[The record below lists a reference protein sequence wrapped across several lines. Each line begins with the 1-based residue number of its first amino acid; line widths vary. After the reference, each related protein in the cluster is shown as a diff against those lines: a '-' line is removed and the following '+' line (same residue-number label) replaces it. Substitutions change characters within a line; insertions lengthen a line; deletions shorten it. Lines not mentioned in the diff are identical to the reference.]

1 MASILVN
8 MPCRRLLLGAI
19 GTPVS
24 RMCSISELICI
35 NPNKSVPLW
44 LFSASHPLHAFP
56 FHSIASGP
64 GKRHPNQIKKNNLA
78 KRASALAALQASKPS
93 PIVSGPSAFLDSLAR
108 PTPPTDPAVP
118 PPQGSAWQYLLTAE
132 EEQFLFMD
140 TPLIVAE
147 LAADGSNSTVERERE
162 KAGVVKRIVGLG
174 NASAKAVGVWNVR
187 RAVEYFGRKVGDTGN
202 SEVQAAILTV
212 RIQNLNKHLEQHHKD
227 RHNYRQLR
235 SMVHQR
241 ANVLRY
247 LKRKDL
253 SRYYTCLKELG
264 LEQRAV
270 EGEIVL

>member
-1 MASILVN
+1 

-64 GKRHPNQIKKNNLA
+64 GKRHPKQIKKNNLA

-202 SEVQAAILTV
+202 SEVQGG
-212 RIQNLNKHLEQHHKD
+212 
-227 RHNYRQLR
+227 RHPYRPHPEPQQAPRATPQGSAQLPPAPLHGPPAR
-235 SMVHQR
+235 ER
-241 ANVLRY
+241 APLPQAERPQPVLY
-247 LKRKDL
+247 V
-253 SRYYTCLKELG
+253 SEGT
-264 LEQRAV
+264 RART
-270 EGEIVL
+270 EGC